1 MTQDF
6 HSLGEN
12 DPSWREPRPDDEND
26 PGGSA
31 DEEADALVDSFGST
45 SDETPSGE
53 RPSSPSGGEPV

>member
-31 DEEADALVDSFGST
+31 DEDADALADAFGSNT
-45 SDETPSGE
+45 YDTPGETD
-53 RPSSPSGGEPV
+53 RPSSPAGGEG